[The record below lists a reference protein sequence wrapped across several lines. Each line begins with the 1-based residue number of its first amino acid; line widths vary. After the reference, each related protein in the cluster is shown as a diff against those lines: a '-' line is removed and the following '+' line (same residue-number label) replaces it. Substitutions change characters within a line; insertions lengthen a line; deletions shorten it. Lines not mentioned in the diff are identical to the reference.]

1 MPPTDLKDY
10 HSAMAAGLTALNN
23 ACPHP
28 MGQEAAG
35 RHFGMLLRLV
45 GRKLSGAEAVSDAT
59 MSAVVMALQ
68 YDRYRSKYRDGIVHF
83 AGLGEMVK
91 LRGGLDAV
99 ATQNS
104 LLVHKLL
111 R

>member
-1 MPPTDLKDY
+1 
-10 HSAMAAGLTALNN
+10 MAAGLTALNN

-28 MGQEAAG
+28 SDQDMAG
-35 RHFGMLLRLV
+35 RHFGMLLQLV
-45 GRKLSGAEAVSDAT
+45 GRKLTSSDALSDAT

-68 YDRYRSKYRDGIVHF
+68 YDRYRSKYRDGVVHF
-83 AGLGEMVK
+83 EGLREMIS
-91 LRGGLDAV
+91 LRGGLDVV
-99 ATQNS
+99 ARQNS

>member
-1 MPPTDLKDY
+1 
-10 HSAMAAGLTALNN
+10 MAAGLTALNN

-35 RHFGMLLRLV
+35 LHFGMLLSLI
-45 GRKLSGAEAVSDAT
+45 GRKLSSTEAVSDAT

-68 YDRYRSKYRDGIVHF
+68 YDRYRSKYRDGVVHF
-83 AGLGEMVK
+83 DGLREMIH
-91 LRGGLDAV
+91 LRGGLDVV
-99 ATQNS
+99 AKQNS